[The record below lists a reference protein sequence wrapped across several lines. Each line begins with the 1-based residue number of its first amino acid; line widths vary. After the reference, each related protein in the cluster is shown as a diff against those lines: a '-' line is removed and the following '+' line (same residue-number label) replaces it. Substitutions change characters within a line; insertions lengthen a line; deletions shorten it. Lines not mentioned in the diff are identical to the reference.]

1 MNVTA
6 EERIMYSVMK
16 AVYDSGIPISFKGS
30 MVLKA
35 CLFEAGFLDET
46 RHTVDIDA
54 NWNTDTPPTAEQ
66 MVESLQRAINRG
78 GMDYEV
84 RLYRMYGEKRSAG
97 FELVDRNTDE
107 ILFTMDVDVN
117 RPITPTQIYEVDGI
131 CFRGVSPLQMI
142 ADKVAVVSTDKVFRR
157 IKDVVDLYYI
167 SKVFEFDVQKIYS
180 TLKCSERT
188 MGDFQGFL
196 QRKEDLR
203 HSYEKF
209 RFAGGVN
216 KPPFDA
222 VYPAEVRASEENGV
236 YRLKKVYYLTAK
248 DDPATIPTADFERE
262 GRTYTLLDLLKNDQ
276 TETDTREHI
285 EVVTLESKTKD
296 MAEIL
301 KMLEPKLEVKT
312 EDGYEGVLSLD
323 HTTIQVEAA
332 GYGTSSRTVT
342 AERTYP
348 NLSDADVS
356 LVPKSVNENGR
367 TLTLADV
374 SWQEAAVD
382 PTDGYDIPIRY
393 TAVASYTGTATSKY
407 ATGYTVTADYKGDV
421 TRASCDTV
429 VYTAVFSSVGN
440 EAATDSSSFNWLWLL
455 IPVGAA
461 ALGGCGYAGYKGYH
475 HYINK
480 KRGYAA

>member
-1 MNVTA
+1 MNVSA

-117 RPITPTQIYEVDGI
+117 RPIAPTQIYEVDGI

-167 SKVFEFDVQKIYS
+167 SKVFEFDVQNIYS

-196 QRKEDLR
+196 QAASTSR
-203 HSYEKF
+203 HSMQSI
-209 RFAGGVN
+209 
-216 KPPFDA
+216 
-222 VYPAEVRASEENGV
+222 VR
-236 YRLKKVYYLTAK
+236 
-248 DDPATIPTADFERE
+248 
-262 GRTYTLLDLLKNDQ
+262 
-276 TETDTREHI
+276 
-285 EVVTLESKTKD
+285 
-296 MAEIL
+296 
-301 KMLEPKLEVKT
+301 
-312 EDGYEGVLSLD
+312 
-323 HTTIQVEAA
+323 
-332 GYGTSSRTVT
+332 
-342 AERTYP
+342 
-348 NLSDADVS
+348 
-356 LVPKSVNENGR
+356 
-367 TLTLADV
+367 
-374 SWQEAAVD
+374 
-382 PTDGYDIPIRY
+382 
-393 TAVASYTGTATSKY
+393 
-407 ATGYTVTADYKGDV
+407 
-421 TRASCDTV
+421 
-429 VYTAVFSSVGN
+429 
-440 EAATDSSSFNWLWLL
+440 
-455 IPVGAA
+455 
-461 ALGGCGYAGYKGYH
+461 
-475 HYINK
+475 
-480 KRGYAA
+480 